1 MMLQR
6 SDLLARSGFAH
17 GFTTRIG
24 GVSVAPFDATDF
36 ALLRDAAALG
46 ENQTRLAE
54 AVGFDARRL
63 FQAQQVHG
71 AAVFVPRRDDDALGR
86 FGATDA
92 RYPEADALVATER
105 GDTVGVRVADCVPV
119 LVGDTRSGHVAA
131 IHAGWKGVVAEV
143 VARAL
148 DVLRARDGS
157 DLVAAI
163 GPCIGACCFE
173 VSREVSEKIAG
184 ASTPACIASTH
195 KPAKAMVD
203 LRVAVAAQLARL
215 GVDGARIDQVGGCTK
230 CDEKTYYSYRRDA
243 DQAGRLLGV
252 ITAK

>member
-1 MMLQR
+1 MLQR
-6 SDLLARSGFAH
+6 SDLLVRSGFAH

-24 GVSVAPFDATDF
+24 GVSAAPFDATDF

-46 ENQTRLAE
+46 QNQTRLAE
-54 AVGFDARRL
+54 TVGFDARRL

-86 FGATDA
+86 FSATDA

-131 IHAGWKGVVAEV
+131 IHAGWKGVVADV
-143 VARAL
+143 VSHAL
-148 DVLRARDGS
+148 EVLRAQES
-157 DLVAAI
+157 ADLVAAI

-173 VSREVSEKIAG
+173 VSREVAEKIAG

-195 KPAKAMVD
+195 APAKAMVN

-215 GVDGARIDQVGGCTK
+215 GVDGPRLDQVGGCTR
-230 CDEKTYYSYRRDA
+230 CDARMYYSFRRDG
-243 DQAGRLLGV
+243 DRAGRLLGV
-252 ITAK
+252 ITAR